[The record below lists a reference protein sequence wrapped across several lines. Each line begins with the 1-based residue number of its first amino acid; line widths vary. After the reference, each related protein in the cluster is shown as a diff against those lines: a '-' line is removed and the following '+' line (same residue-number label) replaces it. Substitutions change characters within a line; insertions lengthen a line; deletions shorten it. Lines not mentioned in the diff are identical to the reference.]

1 MSIRFIAGA
10 VCPKCGEM
18 DTLKA
23 GYEDNGDT
31 LVRECVDCGFVDR
44 ISQSVNTPR
53 EVSTRIT
60 PRQTEPDVEPTPVTI
75 IDPNELSED
84 SSQ

>member
-23 GYEDNGDT
+23 GSEDDGKT
-31 LVRECVDCGFVDR
+31 LVRECVDCGHMDR
-44 ISQSVNTPR
+44 ISQGVNTPQ
-53 EVSTRIT
+53 EVDTRVSQNPAT
-60 PRQTEPDVEPTPVTI
+60 SDDTDAVPVNI
-75 IDPNELSED
+75 IDPNA
-84 SSQ
+84 

>member
-23 GYEDNGDT
+23 GTEDDGKT
-31 LVRECVDCGFVDR
+31 LVRECVECGYIDR
-44 ISQSVNTPR
+44 ISQGVNTPR
-53 EVSTRIT
+53 EVVTRVT
-60 PRQTEPDVEPTPVTI
+60 PEQREPDETDAIPVKI
-75 IDPNELSED
+75 IDPNSSED
-84 SSQ
+84 NSQ